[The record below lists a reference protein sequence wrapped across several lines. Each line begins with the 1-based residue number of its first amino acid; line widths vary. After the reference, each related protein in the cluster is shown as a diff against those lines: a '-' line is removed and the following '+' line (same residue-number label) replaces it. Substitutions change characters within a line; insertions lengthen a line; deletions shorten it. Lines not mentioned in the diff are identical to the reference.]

1 MAILPLLKLY
11 DAQGGVEGAGR
22 ALCAEIADR
31 LRYGALDKEG
41 LELVVSMFERVAAGE
56 DANVVLLVT
65 RTHRPKKSGRD
76 LWIWQRVGELLEEK
90 MRPSDAYRVVASEL
104 TKYGERGKDGA
115 PIAAKT
121 VKNIFLRYQAG
132 EKWLN
137 AEYGEPIAAKAVKKS
152 FLRYWDDAELRGK

>member
-1 MAILPLLKLY
+1 MAITPLLNLY

-76 LWIWQRVGELLEEK
+76 LWIWQRVCELLEEK

-104 TKYGERGKDGA
+104 ETYGE
-115 PIAAKT
+115 PVEAKT

-132 EKWLN
+132 ERWLN
-137 AEYGEPIAAKAVKKS
+137 TEYGEPIDAKAVKKS
-152 FLRYWDDAELRGK
+152 FLRYWDDAKPRGE